1 LGWFLSKRQEPKF
14 NLEIKY
20 IETEISRSKRFG
32 YQFGVL
38 TVELNNSVPRGL
50 SKLLPGRTIS
60 FHILQDNLRLYDRI
74 IESGQRRRYYIILP
88 ETDGNGIEAVKKRIY
103 RIAKEQKWEEVI
115 IASVLY
121 PDDGAT
127 SKDLLEKFS

>member
-1 LGWFLSKRQEPKF
+1 LGWLFSKGQEPKF
-14 NLEIKY
+14 KSEIKY
-20 IETEISRSKRFG
+20 IEAEISRSKRFG

-50 SKLLPGRTIS
+50 SRLFPGRTLS

-88 ETDGNGIEAVKKRIY
+88 ETDGDGIEAVKKRIH
-103 RIAKEQKWEEVI
+103 RIAAEQKWEKVV
-115 IASVLY
+115 IASSLY
-121 PDDGAT
+121 PEDGTT
-127 SKDLLEKFS
+127 SNELLEKFS